1 MNSFSGELN
10 MGKYVL
16 LFESGNYIILDNEVK
31 LIEYLHGMVV
41 QGVREE
47 VKIVKCEKIIDFTRK
62 VAKVLD
68 TALSIAEGTVNHEK
82 AQYIAELIFE
92 VGE

>member
-1 MNSFSGELN
+1 M
-10 MGKYVL
+10 KYVL
-16 LFESGNYIILDNEVK
+16 LFSESCNYIILDNEVE
-31 LIEYLHGMVV
+31 LIEHLHKMYVEG
-41 QGVREE
+41 RRKE